1 MIYFKI
7 ISGSYHIWI
16 RYLHTW
22 IYDIYIYTKLYIWI
36 TSHWIIYF
44 QIWIISYFQIHGFPD
59 IPPPLEE
66 NVGRASFTASTTPG
80 PASLFNGKNWE
91 KTGRAYDLIHWDPR
105 DPRKCQGSM
114 IDQWIQ
120 GKTAAIVSRFS
131 LHSLIII
138 DHSTGDE
145 NAHPVPNVPRSEA
158 AEKALEAAGIWQYL
172 GPSGGRELE
181 LELWLYPYETGCQ
194 VRTELLEDFR
204 FDTQFFRNKNLQ
216 RVFFLQ
222 ANPSPGRGWTPGM
235 AFSSQPSWIGAS
247 GTTRPAGAAARTSI
261 VNACGCTTSRPRS
274 W

>member
-1 MIYFKI
+1 M
-7 ISGSYHIWI
+7 
-16 RYLHTW
+16 
-22 IYDIYIYTKLYIWI
+22 D
-36 TSHWIIYF
+36 F
-44 QIWIISYFQIHGFPD
+44 QIYRRPWRRMWSGLRLQ
-59 IPPPLEE
+59 PLLLQDWRHFSMGKMGE
-66 NVGRASFTASTTPG
+66 
-80 PASLFNGKNWE
+80 NGKPMTWSIGIPEIPENTMSGINDWSMDSG
-91 KTGRAYDLIHWDPR
+91 KNRSY
-105 DPRKCQGSM
+105 CQS
-114 IDQWIQ
+114 I
-120 GKTAAIVSRFS
+120 FP
-131 LHSLIII
+131 SLIIL

-145 NAHPVPNVPRSEA
+145 NAHPVPRSEA

-194 VRTELLEDFR
+194 VRTELLEDLR

-222 ANPSPGRGWTPGM
+222 ANPSPGRGWTLGM